1 MKEIYKMKSWFS
13 NTFPEYKK
21 LPQSGKFMAWL
32 TFVQGVVWL
41 ILASIQ
47 SVQGLINNMA
57 WAVFFGI
64 LLFILGVL
72 ALSAAW
78 NAFKFREVGFKR
90 MIYVYTPCLLQIA
103 FASDVFSFVFYI
115 DSVLKLWF
123 SLTVNKLSIGINFAA
138 ILFIVLAGR
147 NCRHLKM
154 VSQNTD
160 KNVEPLEQVEQG
172 QETQS

>member
-1 MKEIYKMKSWFS
+1 MKEIYKMKSWFF
-13 NTFPEYKK
+13 NTFPDYKK
-21 LPQSGKFMAWL
+21 LPKSGKFMAWL
-32 TFVQGVVWL
+32 TLVQGVVWL

-47 SVQGLINNMA
+47 SVQGRINNMA

-123 SLTVNKLSIGINFAA
+123 SLTVNKLSVGINFAA

-160 KNVEPLEQVEQG
+160 KNVEPLEQG

>member
-1 MKEIYKMKSWFS
+1 MKSWFF
-13 NTFPEYKK
+13 NTFPDYKK
-21 LPQSGKFMAWL
+21 LPKSGKFMAWL

-103 FASDVFSFVFYI
+103 FASDVFSFTYYI
-115 DSVLKLWF
+115 ESVLQLSF
-123 SLTVNKLSIGINFAA
+123 SLIVHKLTVGINFAA

-147 NCRHLKM
+147 NYRHLKM

-160 KNVEPLEQVEQG
+160 KNVEPLEQG

>member
-13 NTFPEYKK
+13 NTFPDYKK
-21 LPQSGKFMAWL
+21 LPKSGKFMAWL

>member
-1 MKEIYKMKSWFS
+1 MKSWFS

-21 LPQSGKFMAWL
+21 LPKSGKFMAWL

-47 SVQGLINNMA
+47 SVQGLINNIA

-90 MIYVYTPCLLQIA
+90 MTYVYIPCLLQIA

-123 SLTVNKLSIGINFAA
+123 SLTVNKLSVGVNFAA

-147 NCRHLKM
+147 NYRHLKM

-160 KNVEPLEQVEQG
+160 KNVEPLEQG
-172 QETQS
+172 QETQL

>member
-21 LPQSGKFMAWL
+21 LPKSGKFMAWL

-41 ILASIQ
+41 ILALIQ
-47 SVQGLINNMA
+47 SVQGLINNIA

-90 MIYVYTPCLLQIA
+90 MTYVYMPCLLQIA

-123 SLTVNKLSIGINFAA
+123 SLTVNKLSVGVNFAA

-147 NCRHLKM
+147 NYRHLKM

-160 KNVEPLEQVEQG
+160 KNVEPLEQG

>member
-1 MKEIYKMKSWFS
+1 MKSWFS

-21 LPQSGKFMAWL
+21 LPKSGKFMAWL
-32 TFVQGVVWL
+32 TFVQGVTWVV
-41 ILASIQ
+41 LAGVL

-57 WAVFFGI
+57 WSVLFGVLI
-64 LLFILGVL
+64 FALGLL

-78 NAFKFREVGFKR
+78 NAFKYRAVGFKR
-90 MIYVYTPCLLQIA
+90 MTYVYMPCLLQI
-103 FASDVFSFVFYI
+103 VFVGEALSFTYYI
-115 DSVLKLWF
+115 ESVLQLSF
-123 SLTVNKLSIGINFAA
+123 SLTVHKLTVGVNFAA

-147 NCRHLKM
+147 NYRHLKM

>member
-1 MKEIYKMKSWFS
+1 MKEIYKMKSWFF
-13 NTFPEYKK
+13 NTFPDYKK
-21 LPQSGKFMAWL
+21 LPKSGKFMAWL
-32 TFVQGVVWL
+32 TLVQGVVWL

-123 SLTVNKLSIGINFAA
+123 SLTVNKLSVGINFAT

-160 KNVEPLEQVEQG
+160 KNVEPLEQG

>member
-1 MKEIYKMKSWFS
+1 M
-13 NTFPEYKK
+13 T
-21 LPQSGKFMAWL
+21 WL

-123 SLTVNKLSIGINFAA
+123 SLTVNKLSVGVNFAA

-147 NCRHLKM
+147 NYRHLKM

>member
-1 MKEIYKMKSWFS
+1 MKSWFS

-21 LPQSGKFMAWL
+21 LPKSGKFMAWL

-64 LLFILGVL
+64 LLFVLGVL

-90 MIYVYTPCLLQIA
+90 MTYMYMPCILQIA

-115 DSVLKLWF
+115 DSVLKLSF
-123 SLTVNKLSIGINFAA
+123 SLIINKLTVGVNFAA

-160 KNVEPLEQVEQG
+160 KNVEPLEQG

>member
-21 LPQSGKFMAWL
+21 LPKSGKFMAWL

-41 ILASIQ
+41 ILALIQ
-47 SVQGLINNMA
+47 IVQGLINNMA

-64 LLFILGVL
+64 LVFALGVL

>member
-1 MKEIYKMKSWFS
+1 MKEIYKMKSWFF
-13 NTFPEYKK
+13 NTFPDYKK
-21 LPQSGKFMAWL
+21 LPKSGKFMAWL

-41 ILASIQ
+41 SLALIQ
-47 SVQGLINNMA
+47 SVQGLINNIA

-90 MIYVYTPCLLQIA
+90 MTYVYMPCILQIA

-123 SLTVNKLSIGINFAA
+123 SLTVNKLSVGVNFAA

-147 NCRHLKM
+147 NYRHLKM

-160 KNVEPLEQVEQG
+160 KNVEPLEQG

>member
-1 MKEIYKMKSWFS
+1 MKEIYKMKSWFF
-13 NTFPEYKK
+13 NTFPDYKK
-21 LPQSGKFMAWL
+21 MPKSGKFMAWL
-32 TFVQGVVWL
+32 TLVQGVVWL

-103 FASDVFSFVFYI
+103 FASDVFSFTYYI
-115 DSVLKLWF
+115 ESVLQLSF
-123 SLTVNKLSIGINFAA
+123 SLIVHKLTVGINFAA

-160 KNVEPLEQVEQG
+160 KNVEPLEQG

>member
-13 NTFPEYKK
+13 NTFPEYRK
-21 LPQSGKFMAWL
+21 LPKSGKFMAWL

-90 MIYVYTPCLLQIA
+90 MTYVYIPCLLQIA

-123 SLTVNKLSIGINFAA
+123 SLTVNKLSVGVNFAA

-147 NCRHLKM
+147 NYRHLKM

-160 KNVEPLEQVEQG
+160 KNVEPLEQG
-172 QETQS
+172 QETQL

>member
-1 MKEIYKMKSWFS
+1 MKSWFS

-21 LPQSGKFMAWL
+21 LPKSGKFMAWL

-90 MIYVYTPCLLQIA
+90 MAYVYMPCLLQIA

-123 SLTVNKLSIGINFAA
+123 SLTVNKLSVGVNFAA

-147 NCRHLKM
+147 NYRHLKM

>member
-1 MKEIYKMKSWFS
+1 MKEIYKMKSWFF

-21 LPQSGKFMAWL
+21 LPKSGKFMAWL

-90 MIYVYTPCLLQIA
+90 MIYVYMPCLLQIA

-147 NCRHLKM
+147 NYRHLKM

>member
-1 MKEIYKMKSWFS
+1 MKSWFS

-21 LPQSGKFMAWL
+21 LPKSGKFMAWL
-32 TFVQGVVWL
+32 TLVQGVVWL

-90 MIYVYTPCLLQIA
+90 MTYVYMPCLLQIA

-123 SLTVNKLSIGINFAA
+123 SLTVNKLSVGVNFAA

-147 NCRHLKM
+147 NYRHLKM

-160 KNVEPLEQVEQG
+160 KNVEPLEQG

>member
-1 MKEIYKMKSWFS
+1 M
-13 NTFPEYKK
+13 NAKK
-21 LPQSGKFMAWL
+21 LVKATNIVGMVAVVLLVYWV
-32 TFVQGVVWL
+32 FVL
-41 ILASIQ
+41 ILSNVFGLKVFREYITEIFLMSI
-47 SVQGLINNMA
+47 
-57 WAVFFGI
+57 
-64 LLFILGVL
+64 L

-123 SLTVNKLSIGINFAA
+123 SLTVNKLSVGINFAA

-160 KNVEPLEQVEQG
+160 KNVEPLEQG

>member
-1 MKEIYKMKSWFS
+1 
-13 NTFPEYKK
+13 
-21 LPQSGKFMAWL
+21 MAWL

-47 SVQGLINNMA
+47 SVQGLINNIA

-90 MIYVYTPCLLQIA
+90 MAYVYMPCLLQIA

-123 SLTVNKLSIGINFAA
+123 SLTVNKLSVGVNFAA

-147 NCRHLKM
+147 NYRHLKM

-172 QETQS
+172 QETQP

>member
-1 MKEIYKMKSWFS
+1 MKSWFS

-21 LPQSGKFMAWL
+21 LPKSGKFMAWL

-47 SVQGLINNMA
+47 SVQGLINNIA
-57 WAVFFGI
+57 WVVFFGI

-90 MIYVYTPCLLQIA
+90 MTYVYTPCLLQIA
-103 FASDVFSFVFYI
+103 FASDVFSFTYYI
-115 DSVLKLWF
+115 ESVLQLSF
-123 SLTVNKLSIGINFAA
+123 SLIVHKLTVGINFAA

-147 NCRHLKM
+147 NYRYLKM

-160 KNVEPLEQVEQG
+160 KNVEPLEQG

>member
-1 MKEIYKMKSWFS
+1 MKSWFS
-13 NTFPEYKK
+13 NTFPDYKK
-21 LPQSGKFMAWL
+21 LPKSGKFMAWL

-78 NAFKFREVGFKR
+78 NAFKYRAVGFKR
-90 MIYVYTPCLLQIA
+90 MTYVYMPCILQIA

-115 DSVLKLWF
+115 DSVLKLSF
-123 SLTVNKLSIGINFAA
+123 SLIINKLTVGVNFAA

-147 NCRHLKM
+147 NYRHLKM

-160 KNVEPLEQVEQG
+160 KNVESLEQVEQG

>member
-1 MKEIYKMKSWFS
+1 MKEIYKMKSWFF

-21 LPQSGKFMAWL
+21 LPKSGKFMAWL
-32 TFVQGVVWL
+32 TFLQGVVWL

-147 NCRHLKM
+147 NYRHLKM

-160 KNVEPLEQVEQG
+160 KNVEPLEQG

>member
-1 MKEIYKMKSWFS
+1 MKSWFS
-13 NTFPEYKK
+13 NTFPDYKK
-21 LPQSGKFMAWL
+21 LPKSGKFMAWL
-32 TFVQGVVWL
+32 TFVQGLVWVV
-41 ILASIQ
+41 LAVIQ
-47 SVQGLINNMA
+47 SAQGLINNIA

-64 LLFILGVL
+64 LLFVLGVL
-72 ALSAAW
+72 ALFAAW

-90 MIYVYTPCLLQIA
+90 MMYVYMPCLFQIVFVGEA
-103 FASDVFSFVFYI
+103 FSFTYYI
-115 DSVLKLWF
+115 ESVLQLSF
-123 SLTVNKLSIGINFAA
+123 SLIVHKLTVGINFAA

>member
-1 MKEIYKMKSWFS
+1 MKSWFS
-13 NTFPEYKK
+13 NTFPDYKK
-21 LPQSGKFMAWL
+21 LPKSGKFMAWL

-154 VSQNTD
+154 VSQNMD
-160 KNVEPLEQVEQG
+160 KNMEPLEQVEQG

>member
-1 MKEIYKMKSWFS
+1 MKSWFS

-21 LPQSGKFMAWL
+21 LPKSGKFMAWL

-47 SVQGLINNMA
+47 SVQGLINNIA

-78 NAFKFREVGFKR
+78 NAFKYRAVGFKR
-90 MIYVYTPCLLQIA
+90 MTYVYMPCILQIA

-115 DSVLKLWF
+115 DSVLKLSF
-123 SLTVNKLSIGINFAA
+123 SLIINKLTVGVNFAA

>member
-1 MKEIYKMKSWFS
+1 MKSWFS

-21 LPQSGKFMAWL
+21 LPKSGKFMAWL

-47 SVQGLINNMA
+47 SVQGLINNIA

-90 MIYVYTPCLLQIA
+90 MTYVYMPCLLQIA

-123 SLTVNKLSIGINFAA
+123 SLTVNKLSVGVNFAA

-147 NCRHLKM
+147 NYRHLKM

-160 KNVEPLEQVEQG
+160 KNVESLEQVEQG

>member
-1 MKEIYKMKSWFS
+1 MKSWFS

-21 LPQSGKFMAWL
+21 LPKSGKFMAWL
-32 TFVQGVVWL
+32 TLVQGVVWL

-123 SLTVNKLSIGINFAA
+123 SLTVNKLSVGINFAA

-160 KNVEPLEQVEQG
+160 KNVEPLEQG

>member
-1 MKEIYKMKSWFS
+1 MKSWFS

-21 LPQSGKFMAWL
+21 LPKSGKFMAWL

-47 SVQGLINNMA
+47 SVQGLINNIA

-90 MIYVYTPCLLQIA
+90 MTYVYIPCLLQIA

-123 SLTVNKLSIGINFAA
+123 SLTVNKLSVGVNFAA

-147 NCRHLKM
+147 NYRHLKM

>member
-1 MKEIYKMKSWFS
+1 MKSWFS

-21 LPQSGKFMAWL
+21 LPKSGKFMAWL

-115 DSVLKLWF
+115 DSVLKLSF
-123 SLTVNKLSIGINFAA
+123 SLIINKLTVGVNFAA

-147 NCRHLKM
+147 NYRHLKM

-160 KNVEPLEQVEQG
+160 KNVEPLEQG
-172 QETQS
+172 QETQP

>member
-1 MKEIYKMKSWFS
+1 MKSWFS

-21 LPQSGKFMAWL
+21 LPKSGKFMAWL

-47 SVQGLINNMA
+47 SVQGLINNIA

-115 DSVLKLWF
+115 DSVLKLSF
-123 SLTVNKLSIGINFAA
+123 SLIINKLTVGVNFAA

-147 NCRHLKM
+147 NYRHLKM

-160 KNVEPLEQVEQG
+160 KNVEPLEQG

>member
-1 MKEIYKMKSWFS
+1 MKSWFS

-21 LPQSGKFMAWL
+21 LPKSGKFMAWL
-32 TFVQGVVWL
+32 TLVQGVVWL

-47 SVQGLINNMA
+47 SVQGLINNIA

-64 LLFILGVL
+64 LLFILGML

-90 MIYVYTPCLLQIA
+90 MTYVYIPCLLQIA

-123 SLTVNKLSIGINFAA
+123 SLTVNKLSVGVNFAA

-147 NCRHLKM
+147 NYRHLKM

-160 KNVEPLEQVEQG
+160 KNVEPLEQG
-172 QETQS
+172 QETQL

>member
-1 MKEIYKMKSWFS
+1 MKSWFS

-21 LPQSGKFMAWL
+21 LPKSGKFMAWL
-32 TFVQGVVWL
+32 TLVQGVVWL

-47 SVQGLINNMA
+47 SVQGLINNIA

-90 MIYVYTPCLLQIA
+90 MTYVYIPCLLQIA

-115 DSVLKLWF
+115 DSVLKLSF
-123 SLTVNKLSIGINFAA
+123 SLIVNKLTVGVNFAA

-147 NCRHLKM
+147 NYRHLKM

-160 KNVEPLEQVEQG
+160 KNVEPLEQG
-172 QETQS
+172 QETQL